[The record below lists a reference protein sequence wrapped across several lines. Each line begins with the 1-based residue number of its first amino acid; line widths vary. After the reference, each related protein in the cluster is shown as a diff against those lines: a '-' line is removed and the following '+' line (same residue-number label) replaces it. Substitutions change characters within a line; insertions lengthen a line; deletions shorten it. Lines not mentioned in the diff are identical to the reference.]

1 MTLRNSLPVRP
12 FYGAQ
17 VNAGSSCV
25 IDWSSRNLD
34 NELEA
39 PTVLEYRI
47 DDLTDSVVILGWTE
61 IAEPSTTGQLVIS
74 AATNDMQYQYRE
86 QQLNQVTFRAT
97 YANGQQIQSMAY
109 YTLCAVFQ
117 VMRTYGLW

>member
-12 FYGAQ
+12 FYVAP

-39 PTVLEYRI
+39 PATLEYRI
-47 DDLTDSVVILGWTE
+47 DDLTDSVVVQTWTE
-61 IAEPSTTGQLVIS
+61 IADPDTTGQLVIS
-74 AATNDMQYQYRE
+74 ADTNVMQYQYRE
-86 QQLNQVTFRAT
+86 KQLNQVTFRAT

-109 YTLCAVFQ
+109 YELCAVFQ
-117 VMRTYGLW
+117 GTG